1 MFGIIDQCSD
11 DMVERLTRKVSRD
24 EEKFDMKE
32 WVGNLVSYVCFVLQK
47 SPLHFLFLVPVQ
59 LNFF

>member
-1 MFGIIDQCSD
+1 LTPAFSTSKLKEMFGIIDQCSD

-32 WVGNLVSYVCFVLQK
+32 
-47 SPLHFLFLVPVQ
+47 
-59 LNFF
+59 